1 MLNPPTPFV
10 ASRFAPCGSIPPPQ
24 RTTLIHNIM
33 NKINRTIWAVLA
45 LACFACVITGHYWH
59 IGTFAVCGIMYL
71 AHTDNEDINNQ

>member
-1 MLNPPTPFV
+1 
-10 ASRFAPCGSIPPPQ
+10 
-24 RTTLIHNIM
+24 M